1 MKRIIVSLVL
11 AITVATGASAQSWK
25 DLLGKVVG
33 EVANEVSTNS
43 ETGNTVV
50 NVLGSLLGN
59 SLTLSAEAI
68 EGTWSY
74 EGVSCILESENA
86 LTNIGGSVV
95 TSQLESKMDGMLE
108 KIGVKPGNC
117 SFTFNKDGSCAIL
130 VGGYTIDG
138 TYELIPEEK
147 VMNFSFMYG
156 NLNLKANVAYEIQD
170 LNIVFKAD
178 KLLNFIKSV
187 ASALSNNTTGVQLQQ
202 LTSITQTVGAL
213 GSLLS
218 AYDGMMLGAK
228 MTRPASAGT
237 ATGASSSATTTT
249 TVTSSTS
256 ASTSSTGNSSTK
268 ESDSSG
274 NSTINAIATGLGKL
288 FKK

>member
-1 MKRIIVSLVL
+1 
-11 AITVATGASAQSWK
+11 
-25 DLLGKVVG
+25 
-33 EVANEVSTNS
+33 
-43 ETGNTVV
+43 
-50 NVLGSLLGN
+50 
-59 SLTLSAEAI
+59 
-68 EGTWSY
+68 
-74 EGVSCILESENA
+74 
-86 LTNIGGSVV
+86 
-95 TSQLESKMDGMLE
+95 
-108 KIGVKPGNC
+108 
-117 SFTFNKDGSCAIL
+117 
-130 VGGYTIDG
+130 
-138 TYELIPEEK
+138 
-147 VMNFSFMYG
+147 MYG

-237 ATGASSSATTTT
+237 ATGASSSATKTT